1 MKLFKIA
8 QKKTEGQCHAMR
20 CQEPPTEQAM
30 YIDGA
35 EVELCERH
43 AKDLAKYKAANPPT
57 DLQTRTTPAPLAP
70 VGDSLANVLV
80 NNLAIETGAIQSR
93 EETAKTLNDH
103 AANMLV
109 TSADTRD
116 KADKLLKI
124 IHEEEKALKKEV
136 DRMYKPI
143 KDAAKSTRTQLNEWF
158 GPALEFYAEAKA
170 DLKEKLGTFI
180 REQKAKEDALLA
192 SGDHEAA
199 AQCVTEASEHV
210 SVKRTYQYSVK
221 DFGAVPLELM
231 VPSPYK
237 TEEIVK
243 LLPLDMLVPNYDLI
257 KQLVD
262 KHGKQLEIPGVKI
275 TLEEKINMKS
285 GSSK

>member
-57 DLQTRTTPAPLAP
+57 DLQTGTTPAPLAP

-93 EETAKTLNDH
+93 EETAKLVHGH
-103 AANMLV
+103 AVNMLV
-109 TSADTRD
+109 TSVDSRD
-116 KADKLLKI
+116 KADALLKI
-124 IHEEEKALKKEV
+124 VHEEEKALKKEV

-158 GPALEFYAEAKA
+158 GPAAV
-170 DLKEKLGTFI
+170 
-180 REQKAKEDALLA
+180 
-192 SGDHEAA
+192 GDHEAA
-199 AQCVTEASEHV
+199 AQCATDASANV
-210 SVKRTYQYSVK
+210 NVKNTYQYSVK
-221 DFGAVPLELM
+221 DFGAVPLEFM
-231 VPSPYK
+231 IPSPWK

-243 LLPLDMLVPNYDLI
+243 LLPLDMLVPNFELI
-257 KQLVD
+257 KTLVD
-262 KHGKQLEIPGVKI
+262 KHGLQLEIPGVKI
-275 TLEEKINMKS
+275 TLEEKINMK
-285 GSSK
+285 GGRSK